1 MVSLSLGWPGLHE
14 EWAAPIQALLDA
26 GVVVVAAVGNEF
38 TSAGVPKTRSP
49 ANFLT
54 EPRDAA
60 DGILIAVGA
69 HDRTGAIWDDS
80 GAGHIDWANV
90 KVGQTDGSTRPS
102 IFATMPP
109 RIVPA
114 LVGPGVR
121 HRLGNTG
128 GQVLRNSG

>member
-80 GAGHIDWANV
+80 G
-90 KVGQTDGSTRPS
+90 
-102 IFATMPP
+102 
-109 RIVPA
+109 
-114 LVGPGVR
+114 GVR
-121 HRLGNTG
+121 STG
-128 GQVLRNSG
+128 PM